1 MPVTRLSDVIVPQ
14 VFFNYMAKDTTE
26 KTAIFRSGI
35 LRSDAELAGKLGGGG
50 TTFNVPFWNDLDNT
64 EAGVANDDPAA
75 NATPGNVGTGK
86 DIARR
91 QVRTRGWSTADL
103 AGVMAGADPLQ
114 RIQTRVVN
122 YWDRQFQRVLT
133 NTLTG
138 VLNSNVTNNSGDFVN
153 DISNDN
159 AATVTAAELVSAEAI
174 IDTKYTSGDAE
185 DVFKVIIMHSTVK
198 KRLEKLNL
206 IDFIPDSEG
215 HIVFERYLGL
225 TVVVDDGVKRLVKGT
240 DTVNRT
246 KYYTYIVGPGA
257 LGFAEVPPPTPV
269 EVQRYAS
276 QGNGMGVEQ
285 LWTRRQYVM
294 HPYGVKWTDSSVSGQ
309 FPVNADL
316 ANGSNWT
323 RVYAERKQIPI
334 SALITNG

>member
-1 MPVTRLSDVIVPQ
+1 MSVVRISDVIVPE

-35 LRSDAELAGKLGGGG
+35 LKPDAELAGKLSGGGR
-50 TTFNVPFWNDLDNT
+50 TFNVPFWNDLDNT

-75 NATPGNVGTGK
+75 NATPGNIGTGK

-103 AGVMAGADPLQ
+103 SGILAGADPMQ
-114 RIQTRVVN
+114 RIRERVTG
-122 YWDRQFQRVLT
+122 YWDRQFQRILVK
-133 NTLTG
+133 TLTG
-138 VLNSNVTNNSGDFVN
+138 VFASNVTNNSSDFIK
-153 DISNDN
+153 DISNDS
-159 AATVTAAELVSAEAI
+159 AATATAAELVSAEAI
-174 IDTKYTSGDAE
+174 IDTKYTSGDAA
-185 DVFKVIIMHSTVK
+185 DVYKVIVMHSTVK

-206 IDFIPDSEG
+206 IDFVPDSEG
-215 HIVFERYLGL
+215 RIQFEYYLGL
-225 TVVVDDGVKRLVKGT
+225 LVVVDDGVYTIAGT
-240 DTVNRT
+240 NRT
-246 KYYTYIVGPGA
+246 KYYTYLVGPGA
-257 LGFAEVPPPTPV
+257 LGWAEVPVTTPV

-294 HPYGVKWTDSSVSGQ
+294 HPYGIKWTDTSVAGE
-309 FPVNADL
+309 FPTNADL
-316 ANGSNWT
+316 ANGTNWL

-334 SALITNG
+334 SVLITNG